1 MASAQSPIAGI
12 SLRSI
17 ESNGISMR
25 IAEAGDDGPVVL
37 FAHGWPESWYSWR
50 HQLIALAEAGY
61 RAVAPDMRGYGG
73 SDAPPD
79 VEDYDMDHLTRDM
92 VGILDS
98 LGVETAT
105 IVGHDWGA
113 PVAQYAALFYPERF
127 TALAMLSVPY
137 SGRAAGNPLAAM
149 RQQAGETFFYIV
161 NHNEPDGVAESGY
174 DSDPRGILSR
184 LYLSPSSPREA
195 PEVTDPRRIA
205 GGWIRRLGA
214 PKGLPAWLTE
224 VDLDY
229 YVAEFERA
237 GFRGGVNYYRT
248 FVRTWAATAGRS
260 DFTIK
265 VPSMFLAGEK
275 DGIIRGA
282 AREALSDM
290 MAPLLADLRAVTLV
304 PEVGHWVQQEAPD
317 ETNAALL
324 AFLEALSD

>member
-137 SGRAAGNPLAAM
+137 SGRAARNPLDAM
-149 RQQAGETFFYIV
+149 R
-161 NHNEPDGVAESGY
+161 
-174 DSDPRGILSR
+174 
-184 LYLSPSSPREA
+184 
-195 PEVTDPRRIA
+195 
-205 GGWIRRLGA
+205 
-214 PKGLPAWLTE
+214 
-224 VDLDY
+224 
-229 YVAEFERA
+229 
-237 GFRGGVNYYRT
+237 
-248 FVRTWAATAGRS
+248 
-260 DFTIK
+260 
-265 VPSMFLAGEK
+265 
-275 DGIIRGA
+275 
-282 AREALSDM
+282 
-290 MAPLLADLRAVTLV
+290 
-304 PEVGHWVQQEAPD
+304 
-317 ETNAALL
+317 
-324 AFLEALSD
+324 